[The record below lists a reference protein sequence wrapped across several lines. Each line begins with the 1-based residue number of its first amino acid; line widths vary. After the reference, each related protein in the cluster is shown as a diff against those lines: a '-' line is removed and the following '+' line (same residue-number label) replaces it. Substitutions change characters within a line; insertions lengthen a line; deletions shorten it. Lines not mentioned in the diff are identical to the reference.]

1 MLNITDHSFI
11 SSIIKCIYIITYVEK
26 CRELPKSVNT
36 TLGSRII
43 YEEIIVIYSNNNK
56 SNYGDNYQLQDWRLD
71 DAADPAL

>member
-43 YEEIIVIYSNNNK
+43 YEEMIIVIVIIVIMIKLS
-56 SNYGDNYQLQDWRLD
+56 RR
-71 DAADPAL
+71 